1 MDSSAQKKCPD
12 CAETKSVHEFGR
24 NSATCDGLAVYCKVC
39 FRRRARE
46 AYRRKRA
53 AQGATVRERYDGPP
67 DHKRCAECREVK
79 PLTEFHRAPQ
89 QSGGYNCY
97 CKTCRKRQNREA
109 HLMRTYGLTVAEFD
123 AMVEA
128 QGGVCAC
135 CGERDPQHVDH
146 DHVTGRVRGV
156 VCFRCNSGI
165 GQFDDRADLMRS
177 AIDYLER
184 TTWQRTRIST
194 GVYQLTS
201 PRPAAAASPSSSR
214 PPLLISSLR
223 G

>member
-1 MDSSAQKKCPD
+1 MPGLRQAQAVSAY
-12 CAETKSVHEFGR
+12 GR
-24 NSATCDGLAVYCKVC
+24 NKALPDGLSFYCLEC
-39 FRRRARE
+39 FRRRNNASYRARRE
-46 AYRRKRA
+46 AA
-53 AQGATVRERYDGPP
+53 GAEFRERYDGPS

-79 PLTEFHRAPQ
+79 PLTEFHRAKS

-97 CKTCRKRQNREA
+97 CKSCRKRQARET

-201 PRPAAAASPSSSR
+201 PRPAPAASPSSSR